1 MSGGRSQ
8 VNPYL
13 SSEQPGFTPD
23 PKNND
28 NSVNYLRRLK
38 AETEAE
44 TQSDTPTSAPLAV
57 AAGHGA
63 SGRERRRSPRFRCT
77 GSVALT
83 PEGTEVRMWGTLTDI
98 SLRGCYVEMSS
109 TLPVDTKVILVM
121 DAMGIRIRAK
131 GIVRISYPGLG
142 MGVLMTEL
150 APEQRELLDQ
160 LLGNLAQ
167 AAPSPITQVVPER
180 SAADVIAAVDPIPF
194 LQELR
199 RFFDSKTTLSRD
211 EFFRIADRCQRP

>member
-1 MSGGRSQ
+1 M
-8 VNPYL
+8 NPYL
-13 SSEQPGFTPD
+13 SSEEPGFAPD

-38 AETEAE
+38 AETAA
-44 TQSDTPTSAPLAV
+44 DTPSNSPTHAPPTA
-57 AAGHGA
+57 AAGHQL

-83 PEGTEVRMWGTLTDI
+83 SEGTEVRMWGTLTDI

-109 TLPVDTKVILVM
+109 TLPVDTKVILVI
-121 DAMGIRIRAK
+121 DALGIRIRAK

-142 MGVLMTEL
+142 MGILMTEL
-150 APEQRELLDQ
+150 APEPQEFLDQ
-160 LLGNLAQ
+160 LLGRLAQ
-167 AAPSPITQVVPER
+167 AAPLSSTQMIQER

-199 RFFDSKTTLSRD
+199 RFFDTKATLSRE